1 MTIINADIKAKAMLN
16 GVRLYEVAQRCQ
28 MCESTFN
35 RRMRKEL
42 SQADRERFIKA
53 IDEIVSEKN
62 RAV

>member
-1 MTIINADIKAKAMLN
+1 MTIINADIKAKTMLN

-42 SQADRERFIKA
+42 SQADRERLLRA
-53 IDEIVSEKN
+53 IEEIAAEKN
-62 RAV
+62 A